1 MRHVT
6 LTLPTMHIILEISSH
21 GSGEG
26 WRTLGIFRLGCAVVV
41 VQVNFAILC
50 WTEPPN
56 KLLPIPGQSHFFIET
71 SEVDAFFAIIF

>member
-21 GSGEG
+21 GSRGVGALEI
-26 WRTLGIFRLGCAVVV
+26 LRLGCAVVV

-56 KLLPIPGQSHFFIET
+56 CSPSQSRYFTET
-71 SEVDAFFAIIF
+71 SEVDVSLLLFFSCV

>member
-26 WRTLGIFRLGCAVVV
+26 WRTLEIFRLGCAVVV

-50 WTEPPN
+50 WAEPQIATHPRVAILQ
-56 KLLPIPGQSHFFIET
+56 KLPGLTLSLLLFF
-71 SEVDAFFAIIF
+71 SCV